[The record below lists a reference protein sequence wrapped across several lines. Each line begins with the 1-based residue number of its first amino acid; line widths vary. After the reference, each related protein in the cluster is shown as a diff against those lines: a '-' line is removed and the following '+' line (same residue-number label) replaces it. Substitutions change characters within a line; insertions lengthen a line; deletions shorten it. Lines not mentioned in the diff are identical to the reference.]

1 MNIKDKIRELK
12 TTIPNNIQL
21 VAVSKT
27 KPNEDILAAYECGH
41 LDFGENKVQELK
53 DKAPQLPK
61 DIRWHYVGHLQTNK
75 VKYIAPF
82 VHLIHAVDSLK
93 LLKEINKQAEKN
105 ERIIPY
111 LLQFHIA
118 EEESKFGLDMQEA
131 KEIIEAEVFPQ
142 LENISCVGVMGMA
155 TYTDNQ
161 QQIKKEFAHLKKIFH
176 ELKLEHFPEKESFK
190 EISMGMTNDY
200 TIAIEEGASILR
212 IGSLIFGER
221 NTH

>member
-1 MNIKDKIRELK
+1 MKIAENIKKLQDKTPSNVK
-12 TTIPNNIQL
+12 L

-53 DKAPQLPK
+53 DKAPALPE
-61 DIRWHYVGHLQTNK
+61 DIRWHYIGHLQTNK
-75 VKYIAPF
+75 VKYIASF

-93 LLKEINKQAEKN
+93 LLKEINKQAKKHQ
-105 ERIIPY
+105 RCIPY

-118 EEESKFGLDMQEA
+118 EEETKFGLDMQEA

-155 TYTDNQ
+155 TYTDNKA
-161 QQIKKEFAHLKKIFH
+161 QIKKEFSHLKRIFQ
-176 ELKLEHFPEKESFK
+176 ELKNTNFADKDSFK

-200 TIAIEEGASILR
+200 TIAIEEGSTILR